1 MGITLK
7 KGGTS
12 TSSYAV
18 KGDTLADISAQID
31 KSGPKDPND
40 GKRYSG
46 SCKCEADLDS
56 KTTKMDKT
64 VEPKGDKFEAE
75 MWMSGGTLTY
85 TCKITMPKLGS
96 NKLSKDAKK
105 EWDRFYKSVE
115 THENGHVTSYET
127 ELKAVIKEIEAM
139 RGTGNGPSEKAA
151 VQAAFKDFAGQF
163 QKISLTARLNKNAAE
178 YDKKNGHGKTQGAV
192 LNTKIK

>member
-7 KGGTS
+7 KGS
-12 TSSYAV
+12 ASSASYSI

-46 SCKCEADLDS
+46 SCLCKADLDS
-56 KTTKMDKT
+56 KSTKMDKT

-75 MWMSGGTLTY
+75 MWMSGGTLSYACT
-85 TCKITMPKLGS
+85 ITMPKLGS

-105 EWDRFYKSVE
+105 EWDRFYKAVD

-127 ELKAVIKEIEAM
+127 ELKALIKEIEAM
-139 RGTGNGPSEKAA
+139 RGKGNGSSEKDA
-151 VQAAFKDFAGQF
+151 VQAAFKNFAEQF
-163 QKISLTARLNKNAAE
+163 KKINLTDRLNQNAAA

-192 LNTKIK
+192 LDAKIK